1 MSYEPFPIYA
11 FETGLDTDL
20 KPWILPKDAFQDIV
34 NGYIQH
40 GVLCKRNGM
49 QTFGWFVN
57 SPDTVNHGISAITQ
71 ANPGVI
77 TVTSTAGIV
86 SGTRF
91 QVRSATGMTQIN
103 NKTLM
108 AGTVDPTTI
117 EILDIYGE
125 LFDTSSFGAYTGSGF
140 IYLVPEEPSMGIKTF
155 IDDSNRKKQLIFN
168 TQRACFYDTSISAY
182 SPIDTANIWN
192 SDEKHFVG
200 GSAFGRTASF
210 NTITYYFTNY
220 NGDDSTTIYPIR
232 QYQTGSTTSVFAPNT
247 KPVSI
252 TAVYVNAAQFIF
264 TMRQRLLLLN
274 TVEGTSAP
282 SGSPPTSTG
291 TKFRQRLRWSRANNP
306 NQAVAGT
313 WDDVTPGN
321 GGFVDCPTSET
332 IISATQL
339 QDVIVVYF
347 TDSVWAIEPTS
358 DPALPFRWTK
368 INSFRACDAPYGNIG
383 HDRFVISYGQ
393 RGITACD
400 RVEVKRIDDKI
411 QNFVTD
417 EISQSLFSQAYSDRN
432 YTEKR
437 SWTLYPSANSALNP
451 ANLPT
456 TSNFALIRT
465 EEEGA
470 WSKYTVYSTDIDS
483 TDGIN
488 LSCLGYGFTETDFT
502 LGQFSDGTLED
513 LPMGKITNTI
523 GSYFTKSK
531 SDLFLGGDQ
540 IGRILS
546 LETDSDDIGQPIA
559 FDVTSAG
566 WNPYKEKGIQSQFG
580 YIDFYVDSDMSIQFQ
595 VDFFSS
601 DISAPYASQTLDCLP
616 NLGFIADI
624 QDIILDN
631 TDPVKVVA
639 YSHGLSTGSQIYI
652 YNLIGAVGLMGI
664 QFTVTVDE
672 NEPNHLNEF
681 TLDGTNSSDYTAYVN
696 GGMICE
702 NPYSNQ
708 KCWKRAYAGGKGYL
722 HYIRITNNATDQPL
736 KINGFL
742 PWFRPAGT
750 RMIG

>member
-1 MSYEPFPIYA
+1 MSYEPFPIIA

-20 KPWILPKDAFQDIV
+20 QPWILPKDAFQNII

-40 GVLCKRNGM
+40 GVLNKRNGM

-57 SPDTVNHGISAITQ
+57 SPDTVNHGISAITN
-71 ANPGVI
+71 ADPGVI
-77 TVTSTAGIV
+77 TVTDTTGIIA
-86 SGTRF
+86 GTRF

-103 NKTLM
+103 NKTYM
-108 AGTVDPTTI
+108 AGIVTATTI
-117 EILDIYGE
+117 EILDIYGGNV
-125 LFDTSSFGAYTGSGF
+125 DTTNFGVYIAAGF
-140 IYLVPEEPSMGIKTF
+140 IYIVPVEPIMGIKTF

-168 TQRACFYDTSISAY
+168 TKRACFYDTSISAY
-182 SPIDTANIWN
+182 SPIDTADIWN
-192 SDEKHFVG
+192 SDEKHFVN
-200 GSAFGRTASF
+200 GSAFGRTGSF

-220 NGDDSTTIYPIR
+220 NGDDATTIYPMR
-232 QYQTGSTTSVFAPNT
+232 QYQTGTTTSVFAPNANPT
-247 KPVSI
+247 GA
-252 TAVYVNAAQFIF
+252 AVYITAAQFIF

-274 TVEGTSAP
+274 TVEGSSAP
-282 SGSPPTSTG
+282 AGGPPPTSSG
-291 TKFRQRLRWSRANNP
+291 TKYRQRLRWSRANNP
-306 NQAVAGT
+306 DQSVAGT
-313 WDDVTPGN
+313 WDQTTPGN

-339 QDVIVVYF
+339 QDVIIVYF

-358 DPALPFRWTK
+358 DPALPFRWVK
-368 INSFRACDAPYGNIG
+368 INSFRACDAAYGNIG

-417 EISQSLFSQAYSDRN
+417 DISQSLFSQAYSDRN
-432 YTEKR
+432 YAEKR

-451 ANLPT
+451 ATLPT

-483 TDGIN
+483 TNGIN
-488 LSCLGYGFTETDFT
+488 MSCLGYGFTETDFT
-502 LGQFSDGTLED
+502 LGQFADGTLED
-513 LPMGKITNTI
+513 QQLGDINKSI

-531 SDLFLGGDQ
+531 ADIFLGGDQ
-540 IGRILS
+540 IGRILT
-546 LETDSDDIGQPIA
+546 LETDADDLGQPID
-559 FDVTSAG
+559 FEVTSAG
-566 WNPYKEKGIQSQFG
+566 WNPYRDKGIQAQLG
-580 YIDFYVDSDMSIQFQ
+580 YVDFYVDSDMSIQFQ
-595 VDFFSS
+595 VEFFSS
-601 DISAPYASQTLDCLP
+601 DISASYSTQNLDCLP
-616 NLGFIADI
+616 PLGFIADI
-624 QDIILDN
+624 QDIILDLTN
-631 TDPVKVVA
+631 PVEIIA
-639 YSHGLSTGSQIYI
+639 YSHGLSTGKQIYI
-652 YNLIGAVGLMGI
+652 YNLLGAVGLMGI
-664 QFTVTVDE
+664 QFTVTVIDS
-672 NEPNHLNEF
+672 NSF
-681 TLDGTNSSDYTAYVN
+681 TLDGTDSSDYTTYED

-722 HYIRITNNATDQPL
+722 HYIRITNSATDQPL
-736 KINGFL
+736 KINGFI